1 MSTEEILSYKTIAV
15 VGCSTNPEKP
25 AHYVPKYL
33 KEQGYGIIPINPFAD
48 EILGE
53 KVCKSLGEVSDE
65 IDVVLVFRPQEETPE
80 IVRHAIDAGAKA
92 VWLQEGIKNDE
103 AAGLAE
109 DAGLDFV
116 MDRCMLKVHEGGQNE
131 GNR

>member
-1 MSTEEILSYKTIAV
+1 MSEAKILSYNSIAV

-33 KEQGYGIIPINPFAD
+33 KEQGYHIIPVNPFAD

-53 KVCKSLGEVSDE
+53 KVYKSLGEVSSE

-80 IVRHAIDAGAKA
+80 IVRHAIDVGAKA

-109 DAGLDFV
+109 DAGLEFV
-116 MDRCMLKVHEGGQNE
+116 MDRCMLKVHGEE
-131 GNR
+131 SK